1 MATPTP
7 DTRSR
12 GRGAARPEPTA
23 DRPADRAGLARRGE
37 DLACDLL
44 TRAGLK
50 VVDRNWRC
58 GEGEID
64 IVARAPGLLVVC
76 EVKTRRGHTH
86 GSPAAAVTPAKR
98 RRLRH
103 LAAAYLAARPVQGS
117 VCVRFDVV
125 SVTWP
130 RGQEPTLHH
139 LSGVL

>member
-7 DTRSR
+7 DTRPR
-12 GRGAARPEPTA
+12 GRGAVPSTA
-23 DRPADRAGLARRGE
+23 PAGRAELARRGE
-37 DLACDLL
+37 ELACDVLA
-44 TRAGLK
+44 RAGLK

-58 GEGEID
+58 GDGEID
-64 IVARAPGLLVVC
+64 IVARAPGLLVIC

-86 GSPAAAVTPAKR
+86 GSPAAAVTPTKR

-103 LAAAYLAARPVQGS
+103 LAAAYLAAHPVQGS

-139 LSGVL
+139 LAGVL